1 MPRAEMIR
9 AREKIMK
16 RVAAGNVVM
25 GIVNVTPDSFSDGGR
40 FASLDAAL
48 AQCAALVADG
58 ADILDI
64 GGEST
69 RPGFTPVDEAE
80 ELRRIEPVL
89 AALGAPGAAALSV
102 DTTKA
107 KVAARAI
114 ALGASV
120 INDIWGLQK
129 DPAMADTIAQGGA
142 AAVLMHNRHEKD
154 AAVDIVADMSAF
166 FDISLKLAEK
176 AGVARDLLILDPGIG
191 FGKTQTQNMQAFRA
205 IPLLRAAYGLPVL
218 IGVSRKSFL
227 RNFAPGDAVSLLGAT
242 IAANLA
248 AAALGASVFRVHD
261 VREHAAALRTF
272 AHIQRGVLP

>member
-16 RVAAGNVVM
+16 RIAAGNVVM

-89 AALGAPGAAALSV
+89 AVLGAPGAAALSV

-261 VREHAAALRTF
+261 VREHVAALRTF

>member
-1 MPRAEMIR
+1 MR
-9 AREKIMK
+9 
-16 RVAAGNVVM
+16 RVAAGDAVM

-40 FASLDAAL
+40 FAGRGAAL
-48 AQCAALVADG
+48 AQCAALAADG

-120 INDIWGLQK
+120 INDVWGLQK

-142 AAVLMHNRHEKD
+142 AAVLMHNRLEKD
-154 AAVDIVADMSAF
+154 AAADIVADMRAF

-176 AGVARDLLILDPGIG
+176 AGIARDRLILDPGIG
-191 FGKTQTQNMQAFRA
+191 FGKTQAQNMQAFRA
-205 IPLLRAAYGLPVL
+205 FPLLRAAYGLPVL

-227 RNFAPGDAVSLLGAT
+227 RNFAPGDAVSRLGAT

>member
-16 RVAAGNVVM
+16 RIAAGNVVM